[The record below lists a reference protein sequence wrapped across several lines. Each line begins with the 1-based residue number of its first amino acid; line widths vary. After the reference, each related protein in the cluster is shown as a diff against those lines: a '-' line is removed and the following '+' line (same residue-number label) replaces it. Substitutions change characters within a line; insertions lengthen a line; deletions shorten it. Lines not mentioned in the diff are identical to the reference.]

1 MEPQS
6 GHGVRESEISRADE
20 GHGAVDERRDHGTRR
35 DDEDDRERLRE
46 RGEDRQYQHRTEDCV
61 HHDETPGVGV
71 EVAQRKPHRVP
82 RPHPLIPAA
91 VTPETK
97 KRWKTRK
104 MTRIG
109 AIAMMLPAIICG
121 HSDW

>member
-1 MEPQS
+1 M
-6 GHGVRESEISRADE
+6 
-20 GHGAVDERRDHGTRR
+20 DERRDHGTRR

-46 RGEDRQYQHRTEDCV
+46 RGEDRQYQRRAEHCV
-61 HHDETPGVGV
+61 HDDEAPGVGV
-71 EVAQRKPHRVP
+71 EVAQREPHRVP

-109 AIAMMLPAIICG
+109 AIAMMLPAII
-121 HSDW
+121 